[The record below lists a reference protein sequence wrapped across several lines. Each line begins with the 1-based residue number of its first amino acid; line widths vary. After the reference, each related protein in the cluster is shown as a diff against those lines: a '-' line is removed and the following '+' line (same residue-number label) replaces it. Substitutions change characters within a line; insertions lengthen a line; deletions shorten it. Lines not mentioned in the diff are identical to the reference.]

1 VDVGVLVGGDSE
13 PLQQSR
19 VAGRRLE
26 RGFDDSARAVE
37 VAQTFETSRFAD
49 RIGLQSRHKRTLSA
63 RRSRVTCVESG
74 AVADAIRVMLSSR
87 VDDPASALPDRT
99 PLRAVRARLE
109 DSIGGIVLV
118 EDGDPLFDVFVN
130 EGAAALA
137 GDADVARHCR
147 EQVARADVVLVL
159 YNGRAGWASQK
170 GLAGICEIELQT
182 ALDFAPQKVR
192 MIRLPVEPAPAAS
205 PDGRFQAW
213 VDEQNLWSSQEVQTV
228 DEIVEQ
234 SHAALRDLL
243 VTATH
248 RQAQAGSVRA
258 TRGRGE
264 ALRWSRM
271 GLRNRAEAMREA
283 TANALL
289 EGKRAK
295 AIRARGAVGGGRLVA
310 FSTASQ
316 PILTRIDAVPAAMSV
331 AAARELVGQPFLR
344 DHELV
349 DLLEDRVG
357 PLHLIAVHGGVTEAQ
372 AIRQLGS
379 PDATI
384 VPTDFGV
391 YVADEIQKVQMIF
404 LARCIDRAS
413 IYARVQTLL
422 DWLRQTAEGDR
433 LASRADG
440 RKEVVTLLARLAEA
454 P

>member
-1 VDVGVLVGGDSE
+1 
-13 PLQQSR
+13 
-19 VAGRRLE
+19 
-26 RGFDDSARAVE
+26 
-37 VAQTFETSRFAD
+37 
-49 RIGLQSRHKRTLSA
+49 
-63 RRSRVTCVESG
+63 
-74 AVADAIRVMLSSR
+74 VADAIRVMLSSR

-234 SHAALRDLL
+234 S
-243 VTATH
+243 
-248 RQAQAGSVRA
+248 
-258 TRGRGE
+258 
-264 ALRWSRM
+264 
-271 GLRNRAEAMREA
+271 
-283 TANALL
+283 
-289 EGKRAK
+289 
-295 AIRARGAVGGGRLVA
+295 VGGGRLVA